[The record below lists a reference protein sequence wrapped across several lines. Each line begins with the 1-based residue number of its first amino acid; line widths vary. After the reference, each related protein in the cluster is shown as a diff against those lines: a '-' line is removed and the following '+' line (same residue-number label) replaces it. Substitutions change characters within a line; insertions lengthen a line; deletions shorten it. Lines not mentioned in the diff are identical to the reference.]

1 MQTLCPQSFITE
13 RVCKTI
19 LRTDLQT
26 ESESIAAEKI

>member
-13 RVCKTI
+13 RVCKTES
-19 LRTDLQT
+19 LK